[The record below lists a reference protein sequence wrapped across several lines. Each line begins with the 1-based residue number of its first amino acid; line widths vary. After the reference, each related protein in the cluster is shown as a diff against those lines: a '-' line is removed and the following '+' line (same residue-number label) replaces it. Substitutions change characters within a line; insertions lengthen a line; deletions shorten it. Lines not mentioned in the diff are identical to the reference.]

1 MGKDFQTNKYQTFLT
16 CVFFLLA
23 GAAYKMPD
31 SFLAFFIILI
41 LGLHVTLLPV
51 LQRTVFTSNFLVLV
65 YMCLLFIL
73 LKTG

>member
-31 SFLAFFIILI
+31 SFLAFFYHIDTRFACYF
-41 LGLHVTLLPV
+41 VTCP
-51 LQRTVFTSNFLVLV
+51 SEDSV
-65 YMCLLFIL
+65 YF
-73 LKTG
+73 